1 MNIPKDLRYAKSH
14 EWVRL
19 AGAYIEVGISD
30 FAQHQLSDVTY
41 VDLPEIGRKVTAG
54 EEMAVVE
61 SIKAASDIYAPVSG
75 TIAEVNEKLSNAP
88 EVVNADPYGEG
99 WMVRITPEPA
109 GEGDLGNLLSADD
122 YARTCEA
129 DKIGH

>member
-1 MNIPKDLRYAKSH
+1 MNVPKDLRYSKSH
-14 EWVRL
+14 EWARL

-41 VDLPEIGRKVTAG
+41 VDLPEIGRHVDAG

-75 TIAEVNEKLSNAP
+75 VIAEVNSKLSDAP
-88 EVVNADPYGEG
+88 EIVNSDPYGEG
-99 WMVRITPEPA
+99 WMVRITPDDA
-109 GEGDLGNLLSADD
+109 GDGEFHDLLSADV
-122 YARTCEA
+122 YAKTCEA
-129 DKIGH
+129 GH